1 MHGTCIKI
9 KMFVYVFESSVKF
22 PSTKCSILKSETKKA
37 VKKNVHNNSIFI
49 CMKIYP

>member
-37 VKKNVHNNSIFI
+37 VKKMYTITVFS
-49 CMKIYP
+49 CT